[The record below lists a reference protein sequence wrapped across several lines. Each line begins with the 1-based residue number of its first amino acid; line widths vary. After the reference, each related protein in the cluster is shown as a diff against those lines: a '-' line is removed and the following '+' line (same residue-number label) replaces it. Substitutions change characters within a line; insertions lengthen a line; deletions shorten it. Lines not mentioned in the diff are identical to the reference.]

1 MGEERLLVETNDVS
15 LNWKKIG
22 RILPRARTPT
32 LQEIQEF
39 IYAADVSGKAST
51 LFLISRCI
59 REGVIE
65 HFKIRDYSRIER
77 DGNLVTGRFIA
88 LIL

>member
-39 IYAADVSGKAST
+39 IYAADVSG
-51 LFLISRCI
+51 
-59 REGVIE
+59 
-65 HFKIRDYSRIER
+65 
-77 DGNLVTGRFIA
+77 
-88 LIL
+88 